1 MQLEQMAGSQS
12 TALATAAFR
21 KPKRISITVPE
32 SVYDELINRSM
43 DEGRSLSNLAAN
55 MIERHIREGGR

>member
-1 MQLEQMAGSQS
+1 M
-12 TALATAAFR
+12 
-21 KPKRISITVPE
+21 PE